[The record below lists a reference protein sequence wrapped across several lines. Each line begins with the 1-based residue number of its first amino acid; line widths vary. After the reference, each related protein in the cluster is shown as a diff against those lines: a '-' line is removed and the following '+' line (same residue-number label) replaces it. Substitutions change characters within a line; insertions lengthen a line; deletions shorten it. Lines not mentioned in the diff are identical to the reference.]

1 MSDYIKEC
9 EKATFKGTISIADVC
24 LNPDVNE
31 EFKRALVISNDNG
44 STIVYE
50 DLFHTDFVGGIDLG
64 VKIKYLKQIKI

>member
-1 MSDYIKEC
+1 MW
-9 EKATFKGTISIADVC
+9 KATFKGTISIANVC

-50 DLFHTDFVGGIDLG
+50 DLFHTDFPEGIPND
-64 VKIKYLKQIKI
+64 VEIIIKKEIKQWL